1 MLKHVLG
8 SNMRKADSLSRQ
20 PDWQKGIEKDN
31 KDRMLLK
38 KKWLKVRAAQ
48 VVEVIIDRVDLLEK
62 IRQSEAKDD
71 EVIKVV
77 EKIKWIEVKMPRDE
91 EWRYSDLV

>member
-1 MLKHVLG
+1 
-8 SNMRKADSLSRQ
+8 MRKADSLSRQ

>member
-1 MLKHVLG
+1 
-8 SNMRKADSLSRQ
+8 MRKADSLSRQ

-77 EKIKWIEVKMPRDE
+77 EKIK
-91 EWRYSDLV
+91 

>member
-1 MLKHVLG
+1 
-8 SNMRKADSLSRQ
+8 
-20 PDWQKGIEKDN
+20 
-31 KDRMLLK
+31 MLLK

-48 VVEVIIDRVDLLEK
+48 VVEVIIDKVDLLEK

-77 EKIKWIEVKMPRDE
+77 EKIK
-91 EWRYSDLV
+91 